1 MTLALIVSLLFGFVP
16 MFLFGI
22 FVYWLDRYEKEPKAL
37 LGAAFFWGVVIAG
50 GGAFIINTVLGIGVY
65 VATGSDV
72 ATNFATASI
81 IAPIVEETL
90 KGLAVAVVFFI
101 FRKEFD
107 SVLDG
112 IIYGSMVGLGFS
124 ALENTLYIFRD
135 GYQSG
140 GWDGLFALAFIR
152 VILVGWMHAF
162 FTAFT
167 GIGFALSRVSKNTF
181 IKFAAPL
188 GGLSIAIMAH
198 AFHNTFGSLV
208 GSGGLDSLGLTIL
221 ADMLGYAV
229 MIGIIIWVIVHERN
243 IVKKQLAEEVSM
255 GLITQQQ
262 YQKVQSPLTLTTAGL
277 SGRATSKFYHMLGEL
292 AHKKEQFEKHGDE
305 GGNAAII
312 EKLRAELAS
321 LAPQAKA

>member
-1 MTLALIVSLLFGFVP
+1 MALLVSIFLGFVP
-16 MFLFGI
+16 MFLYGL

-37 LGAAFFWGVVIAG
+37 LGGAFVWGVVIAG

-65 VATGSDV
+65 VLTESEAATS
-72 ATNFATASI
+72 FATASI

-124 ALENTLYIFRD
+124 AIENTLYIYRN
-135 GYQSG
+135 GYLEG
-140 GWDGLFALAFIR
+140 GWEGLFILTIIR

-167 GIGFALSRVSKNTF
+167 GIGFALARLSKNMLVKF
-181 IKFAAPL
+181 IAPIA
-188 GGLSIAIMAH
+188 GLAIAIGAH
-198 AFHNTFGSLV
+198 AFHNTFGSVV

-221 ADMLGYAV
+221 ADMIGYSIMV
-229 MIGIIIWVIVHERN
+229 GIIIWVIVHERN
-243 IVKKQLAEEVSM
+243 VLKKHLAEEVST
-255 GLITQQQ
+255 GLISQAQ
-262 YQKVQSPLTLTTAGL
+262 YQKSLSPLTLTTAGF
-277 SGRATSKFYHMLGEL
+277 SGRATSRFYQVLGEL
-292 AHKKEQFEKHGDE
+292 AHKKEQVAKHGDE
-305 GGNAAII
+305 SGNLAII
-312 EKLRAELAS
+312 DTLRKEAS
-321 LAPQAKA
+321 ILAPQAK